1 MNKLITIFLFEF
13 LSTVRRRLYLI
24 MVAAFPIGLLT
35 LILIVRVVSAVQA
48 EDEPG
53 GPGKVRGYVD
63 QWGRLPAELPAGQPL
78 RPYGGEEDAL
88 SALLDKQI
96 KSYFV
101 VPSDYVRTGIVQE
114 YSTRPRGIFDEKG
127 VPGALRFLLVQ
138 ALVANEVSPGIAARV
153 QAPVLLEAVRLTQEG
168 DIAPEERDELSRILM
183 PYGFALLLGF
193 SLIFTSQLLAQS
205 VTEEK
210 QSRTMEVL
218 LSSVSPFTL
227 MAGKILGLGAA
238 GLLQIL
244 VWLISARLLFILA
257 DASLPLPADLT
268 IDPVMLVLAAFF
280 FVLAYL
286 FIGTVVAGVSAMASS
301 SQGGDQIASLV
312 AMFGFMPPMLLMPV
326 ITNDPNGTLA
336 RVLTFIPFTS
346 SLAVMVRLA
355 AATTFWLD
363 IVVAALLMALA
374 TLGALFLASRVF
386 RASLLLRGTRT
397 GLGEI
402 WRALRVG

>member
-1 MNKLITIFLFEF
+1 
-13 LSTVRRRLYLI
+13 
-24 MVAAFPIGLLT
+24 
-35 LILIVRVVSAVQA
+35 
-48 EDEPG
+48 
-53 GPGKVRGYVD
+53 
-63 QWGRLPAELPAGQPL
+63 
-78 RPYGGEEDAL
+78 
-88 SALLDKQI
+88 
-96 KSYFV
+96 
-101 VPSDYVRTGIVQE
+101 
-114 YSTRPRGIFDEKG
+114 
-127 VPGALRFLLVQ
+127 
-138 ALVANEVSPGIAARV
+138 
-153 QAPVLLEAVRLTQEG
+153 
-168 DIAPEERDELSRILM
+168 
-183 PYGFALLLGF
+183 
-193 SLIFTSQLLAQS
+193 
-205 VTEEK
+205 
-210 QSRTMEVL
+210 
-218 LSSVSPFTL
+218 

-301 SQGGDQIASLV
+301 TQGGDQIASLV

-386 RASLLLRGTRT
+386 RASLLLRGTRP

>member
-13 LSTVRRRLYLI
+13 LSMVRRRLFLI
-24 MVAAFPIGLLT
+24 MVAAFPVLALA
-35 LILIVRVVSAVQA
+35 LILIVGVVRAVQA

-53 GPGKVRGYVD
+53 DPGNVRGYVD
-63 QWGRLPAELPAGQPL
+63 QWGRLPAELPSGAPL
-78 RPYGGEEDAL
+78 RPYGNREDAL

-101 VPSDYVRTGIVQE
+101 VPADYVQTGVVQE
-114 YSTRPRGIFDEKG
+114 YTTGPSGIFEGPG
-127 VPGALRFLLVQ
+127 VQRALRSLLLR
-138 ALVANEVSPGIAARV
+138 ALVEDNVTPEIAARV
-153 QAPVLLEAVRLTQEG
+153 QLPVQLESVRLTPEG
-168 DIAPEERDELSRILM
+168 EVAPEERDELSRFVI
-183 PYGFALLLGF
+183 PYGFAMLLFF
-193 SLIFTSQLLAQS
+193 SLVFNSSFLAQS

-210 QSRTMEVL
+210 QSRTLEVL

-244 VWLISARLLFILA
+244 VWLISARLLFILP

-286 FIGTVVAGVSAMASS
+286 FFGTIVAGVSAVASS
-301 SQGGDQIASLV
+301 PQVGEQTAGLV
-312 AMFGFMPPMLLMPV
+312 VMFGFMPTALLMPAMS
-326 ITNDPNGTLA
+326 NDPNGTLA

-346 SLAVMVRLA
+346 PMTVMVRLT

-363 IVVAALLMALA
+363 IVATALLLALA
-374 TLGALFLASRVF
+374 TLGVLFLASRMF
-386 RASLLLRGTRT
+386 RASLLLSGTRPR
-397 GLGEI
+397 LGEI